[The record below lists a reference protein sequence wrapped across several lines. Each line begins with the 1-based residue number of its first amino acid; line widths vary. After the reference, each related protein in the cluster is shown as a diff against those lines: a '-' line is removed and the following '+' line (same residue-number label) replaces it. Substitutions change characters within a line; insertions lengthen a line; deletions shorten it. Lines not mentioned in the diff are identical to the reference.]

1 MKLYMLGKGVA
12 KYYRK
17 NVKENSSASDNL
29 IQKKLT
35 RNIKLAK
42 KYQLA
47 NNENLYLYGNLLIF
61 VKGNKITKLYNIK
74 GSGIKYFKP
83 NKGRYEQLNNILG
96 ISKKNL

>member
-42 KYQLA
+42 KYQ
-47 NNENLYLYGNLLIF
+47 
-61 VKGNKITKLYNIK
+61 KIQETAK
-74 GSGIKYFKP
+74 
-83 NKGRYEQLNNILG
+83 
-96 ISKKNL
+96 

>member
-61 VKGNKITKLYNIK
+61 ANHDTITNIYNIK
-74 GSGIKYFKP
+74 GKGLKYFYV
-83 NKGRYEQLNNILG
+83 NKQKYNELNNILN
-96 ISKKNL
+96 IT